1 MKLRALRCALLFT
14 TLFGISFLLR
24 ASLPSV
30 ATGTWVA
37 AGNMSAARSGA
48 CTVALNDG
56 RLLISGGADANGPT
70 ATADLF
76 NTNGSW
82 SAAASMN
89 SPRSHQ
95 SCAVLQD
102 GRVLVA
108 GGTTSGGGFTNS
120 AEIYDPSA
128 DSWSQ
133 VGLIDAR
140 SGATASIL
148 QDGRVLV
155 AGGQNSG
162 GAVNTL
168 EIFDPNTGNF
178 SSGGT
183 MSSPRQDH
191 AAAF

>member
-1 MKLRALRCALLFT
+1 MKLRALRYTLLLSG
-14 TLFGISFLLR
+14 LFGISFLLR

-70 ATADLF
+70 ATAELF
-76 NTNGSW
+76 SATGCW

-108 GGTTSGGGFTNS
+108 GGTT
-120 AEIYDPSA
+120 
-128 DSWSQ
+128 DSCFW
-133 VGLIDAR
+133 AR
-140 SGATASIL
+140 SDPRPFLFCQDSPTFKWHAPASP
-148 QDGRVLV
+148 DPRR
-155 AGGQNSG
+155 AERSPDRSDPA
-162 GAVNTL
+162 AVSFPL
-168 EIFDPNTGNF
+168 IQPVPQIPAF
-178 SSGGT
+178 
-183 MSSPRQDH
+183 PRQH
-191 AAAF
+191 S